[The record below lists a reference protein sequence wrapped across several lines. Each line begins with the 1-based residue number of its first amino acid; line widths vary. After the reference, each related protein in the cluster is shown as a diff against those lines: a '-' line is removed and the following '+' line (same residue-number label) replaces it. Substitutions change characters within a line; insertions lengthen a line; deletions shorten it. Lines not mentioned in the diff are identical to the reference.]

1 MLKFLRLR
9 DPDVSEV
16 LLQIKGSILKASLK
30 SFCQKI
36 AKKLDLE
43 SIGSSLGIDRE
54 LIWSSLTIRP
64 GLDNRHLIIRS
75 QQVIKGHRRS
85 QKVMEGHGRSWW
97 WWWVACRIMVSAPV
111 LVPFLWTLDFG
122 FETLDL
128 DLVLRTCYCCKETYP
143 PKNL

>member
-43 SIGSSLGIDRE
+43 SIGSSR
-54 LIWSSLTIRP
+54 
-64 GLDNRHLIIRS
+64 
-75 QQVIKGHRRS
+75 
-85 QKVMEGHGRSWW
+85 
-97 WWWVACRIMVSAPV
+97 
-111 LVPFLWTLDFG
+111 G
-122 FETLDL
+122 FEGDKCIAHLHIFS
-128 DLVLRTCYCCKETYP
+128 RRGG
-143 PKNL
+143 